1 MAQGRRVVITG
12 LGTVCPNGNDVSS
25 TWESIVNGQSGVEL
39 IEKFDTSEFT
49 TKFGASVKDFDK
61 NENIDP
67 KDSRRLDPFIQFG
80 LAATAEAIKDSGIN
94 LNDHDLDRIGVS
106 IGSGIGGLETIEKNS
121 LILKDKG
128 PKRISPF
135 FVPGSIINMASG
147 TVAIKYGLRGP
158 NLSMVSACSSAGHS
172 IGYSARGIAYG
183 EVDIMVTGGAEAAM
197 SPLGLAGFN
206 AAKAL
211 STRNDSPKEA
221 SRPWDKDRDGFV
233 LGEGSGV
240 LILEDLESAKKRSAK
255 IYAEIIGFG
264 MSDDAFHM
272 TAPAEDGKGAKLAM
286 KNSLIDAEIDFSE
299 IDHINAH
306 GTSTPL
312 GDVVESKAIRELF
325 SKDAD
330 NILVSSTKSMTGHL
344 LGAAGAI
351 ESIFSILSLNDNVIP
366 PTINLENPDNEA
378 NLRLVAKETVSKK
391 INYVMNNTFGFGG
404 TNVSLIFKKFE

>member
-12 LGTVCPNGNDVSS
+12 LGTVSPNGNDVSS

-172 IGYSARGIAYG
+172 IGYSARSIAYG

-312 GDVVESKAIRELF
+312 GDVVESRAIRELF
-325 SKDAD
+325 TNDAD
-330 NILVSSTKSMTGHL
+330 NILVSSTKSMTGHI

-351 ESIFSILSLNDNVIP
+351 ESIFSIIHSNQFIKIHLIYL
-366 PTINLENPDNEA
+366 
-378 NLRLVAKETVSKK
+378 KK
-391 INYVMNNTFGFGG
+391 RT
-404 TNVSLIFKKFE
+404 

>member
-1 MAQGRRVVITG
+1 MAQGRRVVVTG
-12 LGTVCPNGNDVSS
+12 LGTVCPNGNDVISA
-25 TWESIVNGQSGVEL
+25 WESVVNGQSGVEL
-39 IEKFDTSEFT
+39 ISKFDTSEFT
-49 TKFGASVKDFDK
+49 TKFGATVKDFDK
-61 NENIDP
+61 NENIDA

-94 LNDHDLDRIGVS
+94 LKDHDLDRIGVS

-172 IGYSARGIAYG
+172 IGYSARSIAYG

-211 STRNDSPKEA
+211 STRNESPKEA

-264 MSDDAFHM
+264 MSDDAYHM

-286 KNSLIDAEIDFSE
+286 KNSLIDAEIDYSE

-330 NILVSSTKSMTGHL
+330 KILVTSTKSMTGHL

-351 ESIFSILSLNDNVIP
+351 ESIFSILSLNDSVIP
-366 PTINLENPDNEA
+366 PTINLDNPDNEA
-378 NLRLVAKETVSKK
+378 NLQLVANETISKK

>member
-1 MAQGRRVVITG
+1 MAQGRRVVVTG
-12 LGTVCPNGNDVSS
+12 LGTVCPNGNDVISA
-25 TWESIVNGQSGVEL
+25 WESVVNGKSGVEL
-39 IEKFDTSEFT
+39 ISKFDTSEFT
-49 TKFGASVKDFDK
+49 TKFGATVKDFDK
-61 NENIDP
+61 NENIDA

-80 LAATAEAIKDSGIN
+80 LAATAEAIKDSGII
-94 LNDHDLDRIGVS
+94 LKDHDLDRIGVS

-172 IGYSARGIAYG
+172 IGYSARSIAYG

-211 STRNDSPKEA
+211 STRNESPKEA

-264 MSDDAFHM
+264 MSDDAYHM

-286 KNSLIDAEIDFSE
+286 KNSLIDAEIDYSE

-330 NILVSSTKSMTGHL
+330 KILVTSTKSMTGHL

-351 ESIFSILSLNDNVIP
+351 ESIFSILSLNDSVIP
-366 PTINLENPDNEA
+366 PTINLDNPDNEA
-378 NLRLVAKETVSKK
+378 NLKLVANETISKK

>member
-12 LGTVCPNGNDVSS
+12 LGTVSPNGNDVSS

-172 IGYSARGIAYG
+172 IGYSARSIAYG

-233 LGEGSGV
+233 LGEGSGI

-312 GDVVESKAIRELF
+312 GDVVESRAIRELF
-325 SKDAD
+325 SNDAD

-378 NLRLVAKETVSKK
+378 NLKLVAKETVSKK

>member
-12 LGTVCPNGNDVSS
+12 LGTVSPNGNDVSS

-39 IEKFDTSEFT
+39 IEKFDTSEFA

-172 IGYSARGIAYG
+172 IGYSARSIAYG

-312 GDVVESKAIRELF
+312 GDVVESRAIRELF
-325 SKDAD
+325 SNDAD

-391 INYVMNNTFGFGG
+391 INHVMNNTFGFGG

>member
-12 LGTVCPNGNDVSS
+12 LGTVSPNGNDVSS

-61 NENIDP
+61 NENIDS

-80 LAATAEAIKDSGIN
+80 LAATAEAIKDSGID

-172 IGYSARGIAYG
+172 IGYSARSIAYG

-378 NLRLVAKETVSKK
+378 NLRLVAKETISKK

>member
-12 LGTVCPNGNDVSS
+12 LGTVSPNGNDVSS

-172 IGYSARGIAYG
+172 IGYSARSIAYG

-233 LGEGSGV
+233 LGEGSGI

-286 KNSLIDAEIDFSE
+286 KNSLIDAEIDFSK

-312 GDVVESKAIRELF
+312 GDVVESRAIRELF
-325 SKDAD
+325 SNDAD

-378 NLRLVAKETVSKK
+378 NLKLVAKETVSKK

>member
-12 LGTVCPNGNDVSS
+12 LGTVCPNGNNVTSS
-25 TWESIVNGQSGVEL
+25 WNSVINGESGAEL
-39 IEKFDTSEFT
+39 IQRFDTSEFA
-49 TKFGASVKDFDK
+49 TKFGATVKDFDK

-94 LNDHDLDRIGVS
+94 LEEHDLDRIGVS

-121 LILKDKG
+121 LVLKEKG

-147 TVAIKYGLRGP
+147 TVAIKYGLSGP

-172 IGYSARGIAYG
+172 IGYSARSIAYG
-183 EVDIMVTGGAEAAM
+183 EADIMVTGGAEAAM
-197 SPLGLAGFN
+197 CPLGIAGFN

-211 STRNDSPKEA
+211 STRNESPKEA
-221 SRPWDKDRDGFV
+221 SRPWDKDRDGVV

-240 LILEDLESAKKRSAK
+240 LILEELEFAKKRNAK

-264 MSDDAFHM
+264 MSDDAYHM

-286 KNSLIDAEIDFSE
+286 KNSLIDAEIDYE
-299 IDHINAH
+299 KIDHINAH

-325 SKDAD
+325 SDHAD
-330 NILVSSTKSMTGHL
+330 KILVSSTKSMTGHL

-351 ESIFSILSLNDNVIP
+351 ESIFSILSIRDNIIP
-366 PTINLENPDNEA
+366 PTINLDNPDNDA
-378 NLRLVAKETVSKK
+378 NLNLVAKESVNQE

-404 TNVSLIFKKFE
+404 TNVSLIFKKF

>member
-12 LGTVCPNGNDVSS
+12 LGTVCPNGNNVTSS
-25 TWESIVNGQSGVEL
+25 WNSVINGESGAEL
-39 IEKFDTSEFT
+39 IQRFDTSEFA
-49 TKFGASVKDFDK
+49 TKFGATVKDFDK

-94 LNDHDLDRIGVS
+94 FEEHDLDRIGVS

-121 LILKDKG
+121 LVLNEKG

-147 TVAIKYGLRGP
+147 TVAIKYGLSGP

-172 IGYSARGIAYG
+172 IGYSARSIAYG
-183 EVDIMVTGGAEAAM
+183 EADIMVTGGAEAAM
-197 SPLGLAGFN
+197 CPLGIAGFN

-211 STRNDSPKEA
+211 STRNESPKEA

-240 LILEDLESAKKRSAK
+240 LILEELEFAKKRNAK

-264 MSDDAFHM
+264 MSDDAYHM

-286 KNSLIDAEIDFSE
+286 KNSLIDAEIDYE
-299 IDHINAH
+299 KIDHINAH

-325 SKDAD
+325 SNQAD
-330 NILVSSTKSMTGHL
+330 KILVSSTKSMTGHL

-351 ESIFSILSLNDNVIP
+351 ESIFSILSIRDNIIP
-366 PTINLENPDNEA
+366 PTINLDNPDNDA
-378 NLRLVAKETVSKK
+378 NLNLVAKESVNQE

-404 TNVSLIFKKFE
+404 TNVSLIFKKF

>member
-12 LGTVCPNGNDVSS
+12 LGTICPNGNDVSS
-25 TWESIVNGQSGVEL
+25 SWESIVNGQSGVEL
-39 IEKFDTSEFT
+39 IQKFDTSEFT
-49 TKFGASVKDFDK
+49 TKFGATVKDFDK

-94 LNDHDLDRIGVS
+94 LNDHDLDRVGVS

-172 IGYSARGIAYG
+172 IGYSARSIAYG

-240 LILEDLESAKKRSAK
+240 LILEDLESAKRRSAK
-255 IYAEIIGFG
+255 IYAEIVGFG

-272 TAPAEDGKGAKLAM
+272 TAPAEDGAGAKLAM
-286 KNSLIDAEIDFSE
+286 KNSLIDAEIDYAE

-330 NILVSSTKSMTGHL
+330 SILVSSTKSMTGHL

-378 NLRLVAKETVSKK
+378 NLQLVANEAMNKK

>member
-12 LGTVCPNGNDVSS
+12 LGTICPNGNDVSS
-25 TWESIVNGQSGVEL
+25 SWESIVNGQSGVEL
-39 IEKFDTSEFT
+39 IQKFDTSEFT
-49 TKFGASVKDFDK
+49 TKFGATVKDFDK

-94 LNDHDLDRIGVS
+94 LNDHDLDRVGVS

-172 IGYSARGIAYG
+172 IGYSARSIAYG

-240 LILEDLESAKKRSAK
+240 LILEDLESAKRRSAK
-255 IYAEIIGFG
+255 IYAEIVGFG

-272 TAPAEDGKGAKLAM
+272 TAPAEDGAGAKLAM
-286 KNSLIDAEIDFSE
+286 KNSLIDAGIDYAE

-330 NILVSSTKSMTGHL
+330 SILVSSTKSMTGHL

-378 NLRLVAKETVSKK
+378 NLELVANEAITKK

>member
-12 LGTVCPNGNDVSS
+12 LGTVSPNGNDVSS

-172 IGYSARGIAYG
+172 IGYSARSIAYG

-312 GDVVESKAIRELF
+312 GDVVESRAIRELF
-325 SKDAD
+325 SNDAD

-391 INYVMNNTFGFGG
+391 INHVMNNTFGFGG

>member
-12 LGTVCPNGNDVSS
+12 LGTVSPNGNDVSS

-39 IEKFDTSEFT
+39 IEKFDTSEFA

-172 IGYSARGIAYG
+172 IGYSARSIAYG

-233 LGEGSGV
+233 LGEGSGI

-312 GDVVESKAIRELF
+312 GDVVESRAIRELF
-325 SKDAD
+325 SNDAD

-391 INYVMNNTFGFGG
+391 INHVMNNTFGFGG

>member
-12 LGTVCPNGNDVSS
+12 LGTVCPNGNNVTSS
-25 TWESIVNGQSGVEL
+25 WNSVINGESGAVL
-39 IEKFDTSEFT
+39 IQRFDTSEFA
-49 TKFGASVKDFDK
+49 TKFGATVKDFDK

-94 LNDHDLDRIGVS
+94 FEEHDLDRIGVS

-121 LILKDKG
+121 LMLKEKG

-147 TVAIKYGLRGP
+147 TVAIKYGLSGP

-172 IGYSARGIAYG
+172 IGYSARSIAYG
-183 EVDIMVTGGAEAAM
+183 EADIMVTGGAEAAM
-197 SPLGLAGFN
+197 CPLGIAGFN

-211 STRNDSPKEA
+211 STRNESPKEA

-240 LILEDLESAKKRSAK
+240 LILEELEFAKKRNAK

-264 MSDDAFHM
+264 MSDDAYHM

-286 KNSLIDAEIDFSE
+286 KNSLIDAEIDYE
-299 IDHINAH
+299 KIDHINAH

-325 SKDAD
+325 SNQAD
-330 NILVSSTKSMTGHL
+330 KILVSSTKSMTGHL

-351 ESIFSILSLNDNVIP
+351 ESIFSILSIRDNIIP
-366 PTINLENPDNEA
+366 PTINLDNPDNDA
-378 NLRLVAKETVSKK
+378 NLNLVAKESVNQE

-404 TNVSLIFKKFE
+404 TNVSLIFKKF

>member
-12 LGTVCPNGNDVSS
+12 LGTVSPNGNDVSS
-25 TWESIVNGQSGVEL
+25 TWKSIVNGQSGVEL

-61 NENIDP
+61 NENIDS

-172 IGYSARGIAYG
+172 IGYSARSIAYG
-183 EVDIMVTGGAEAAM
+183 EVDIMVTGGAEAAI

-312 GDVVESKAIRELF
+312 GDVVESRAIRELF
-325 SKDAD
+325 SNDAD

-366 PTINLENPDNEA
+366 PTINLDNPDNEA

>member
-12 LGTVCPNGNDVSS
+12 LGTVCPNGNDVTSS
-25 TWESIVNGQSGVEL
+25 WKSVINGESGAEL
-39 IEKFDTSEFT
+39 IQRFDTSEFA
-49 TKFGASVKDFDK
+49 TKFGATVKDFDK
-61 NENIDP
+61 NENIDA

-94 LNDHDLDRIGVS
+94 LEEYNLDRIGVS

-121 LILKDKG
+121 LVLSEKG

-172 IGYSARGIAYG
+172 IGYSARSIAYG
-183 EVDIMVTGGAEAAM
+183 EADIMITGGAEAAM
-197 SPLGLAGFN
+197 CPLGIAGFN

-211 STRNDSPKEA
+211 STRNESPEEA

-240 LILEDLESAKKRSAK
+240 LILEELEFAKKRDAK

-264 MSDDAFHM
+264 MSDDAYHM

-286 KNSLIDAEIDFSE
+286 KNSLIDAEIDYEE

-325 SKDAD
+325 SNHAD
-330 NILVSSTKSMTGHL
+330 KILVSSTKSMTGHL

-351 ESIFSILSLNDNVIP
+351 ESIFSILSIRDSIIP
-366 PTINLENPDNEA
+366 PTINLDNPDNEA
-378 NLRLVAKETVSKK
+378 NLSLVAKESVNQE

-404 TNVSLIFKKFE
+404 TNVSLIFKKF

>member
-12 LGTVCPNGNDVSS
+12 LGTVCPNGNNVTSS
-25 TWESIVNGQSGVEL
+25 WNSVINGESGAEL
-39 IEKFDTSEFT
+39 IQRFDTSEFA
-49 TKFGASVKDFDK
+49 TKFGATVKDFDK

-94 LNDHDLDRIGVS
+94 FEEHDLDRIGVS

-121 LILKDKG
+121 LVLKEKG

-147 TVAIKYGLRGP
+147 TVAIKYGLSGP

-172 IGYSARGIAYG
+172 IGYSARSIAYG
-183 EVDIMVTGGAEAAM
+183 EADIMVTGGAEAAM
-197 SPLGLAGFN
+197 CPLGIAGFN

-211 STRNDSPKEA
+211 STRNESPKEA

-240 LILEDLESAKKRSAK
+240 LILEELEFAKKRNAK

-264 MSDDAFHM
+264 MSDDAYHM

-286 KNSLIDAEIDFSE
+286 KNSLIDAEIDYE
-299 IDHINAH
+299 KIDHINAH

-325 SKDAD
+325 SNQAD
-330 NILVSSTKSMTGHL
+330 KILVSSTKSMTGHL

-351 ESIFSILSLNDNVIP
+351 ESIFSILSIRDNIIP
-366 PTINLENPDNEA
+366 PTINLDNPDNDA
-378 NLRLVAKETVSKK
+378 NLNLVAKESVNQE

-404 TNVSLIFKKFE
+404 TNVSLIFKKF

>member
-12 LGTVCPNGNDVSS
+12 LGTVSPNGNDVSS

-172 IGYSARGIAYG
+172 IGYSARSIAYG

-312 GDVVESKAIRELF
+312 GDVVESRAIRELF
-325 SKDAD
+325 SNDAD

-366 PTINLENPDNEA
+366 PTINLDNPDNEA

-391 INYVMNNTFGFGG
+391 INHVMNNTFGFGG